1 MKKLYV
7 FTKNGIRETT
17 DYKTKKDCKH
27 EFEANEIEVIKIL
40 TQDQMKDVEK
50 FGTTLTK
57 KQKVAVEKFQSEG
70 LSLQTAVELAKESK
84 YL

>member
-17 DYKTKKDCKH
+17 DYTSKKDCKH
-27 EFEANEIEVIKIL
+27 EFEVNEIEVIKIL
-40 TQDQMKDVEK
+40 NEKQMQQVNIY
-50 FGTTLTK
+50 GTTVTK
-57 KQKVAVEKFQSEG
+57 KQENKIQELLKESI
-70 LSLQTAVELAKESK
+70 SLQTAVEIAKESK